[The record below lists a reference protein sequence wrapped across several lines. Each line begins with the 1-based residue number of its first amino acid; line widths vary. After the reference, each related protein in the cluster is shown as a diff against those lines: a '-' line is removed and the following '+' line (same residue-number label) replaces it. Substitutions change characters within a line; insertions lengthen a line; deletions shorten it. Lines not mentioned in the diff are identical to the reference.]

1 MESLGESFVEIVG
14 NGDDGDDGDTVDGS
28 EIRPAPPS
36 IYETF
41 SIMGYVPY
49 QLVS

>member
-1 MESLGESFVEIVG
+1 MESLGEFFVEIVG
-14 NGDDGDDGDTVDGS
+14 NGDDGDTVDGS

>member
-14 NGDDGDDGDTVDGS
+14 NGDDGDTVDGS
-28 EIRPAPPS
+28 EIRPAPL
-36 IYETF
+36 YETF